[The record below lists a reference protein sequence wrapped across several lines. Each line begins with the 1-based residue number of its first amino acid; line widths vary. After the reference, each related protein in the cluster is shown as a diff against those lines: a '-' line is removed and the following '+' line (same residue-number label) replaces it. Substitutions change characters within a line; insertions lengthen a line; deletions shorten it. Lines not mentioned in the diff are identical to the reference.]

1 MGGKAGLIHGR
12 GRGIVRAIAAAPVE
26 SEAEVCSPLKQAT

>member
-1 MGGKAGLIHGR
+1 MITGAAGGIG
-12 GRGIVRAIAAAPVE
+12 RAIAAALVE